1 MTPHAYTALVAR
13 VDDNKFHCFF
23 FSAAVLVPVGRK
35 YLERYRR
42 DEAIVQ
48 FVEVTY
54 LCCQHTYRG
63 PLVLSHLRLV
73 DVTFVKVATGSAYN
87 FA

>member
-1 MTPHAYTALVAR
+1 M
-13 VDDNKFHCFF
+13 
-23 FSAAVLVPVGRK
+23 PVGRR
-35 YLERYRR
+35 YLECYRR
-42 DEAIVQ
+42 DEAFVQ

-54 LCCQHTYRG
+54 LCCQQNTVCSTHLSG
-63 PLVLSHLRLV
+63 PLVLSHLRLL